1 MRKIIVGMFMSL
13 DGVVQGPGY
22 GDEFEYKGW
31 TMPFF
36 TPEIGQHIGSQ
47 TAGSDTLLLGRT
59 TYDTFERTFAGQ
71 NEGPASALNAIKKV
85 VVSTTLKSA
94 NWNNSTLISANVA
107 EEVAK
112 LKQQDGKDISI
123 TGSTTLVQ
131 SLMSHNLID
140 DVVYTDLGPFDSV
153 KSPCEIC
160 GGKRFKDEVLEYKLN
175 GKSITEVLEMTVE
188 QALEYFE
195 IKEVSKKLQAMSD
208 VGLNYLKLGQPLSTL
223 SGGECQRIKLASELH
238 KKGSI
243 YVMDEPT
250 TGLHMSDI
258 SHLLAIMDRLVD
270 TGNTVIVI
278 EHNLDVIKNADWI
291 IDMGPEG
298 GTKGGQVMFEGTPAE
313 LLNAKQSLT
322 SAYLQN

>member
-112 LKQQDGKDISI
+112 LKQQDGMNISI
-123 TGSTTLVQ
+123 TGSTTLVH
-131 SLMSHNLID
+131 SLMPHNLID
-140 DVVYTDLGPFDSV
+140 EYSLLVYPVVLG
-153 KSPCEIC
+153 
-160 GGKRFKDEVLEYKLN
+160 
-175 GKSITEVLEMTVE
+175 
-188 QALEYFE
+188 
-195 IKEVSKKLQAMSD
+195 
-208 VGLNYLKLGQPLSTL
+208 LGQ
-223 SGGECQRIKLASELH
+223 
-238 KKGSI
+238 
-243 YVMDEPT
+243 
-250 TGLHMSDI
+250 
-258 SHLLAIMDRLVD
+258 RLFPDGVKF
-270 TGNTVIVI
+270 NLNLI
-278 EHNLDVIKNADWI
+278 ETRPFSNGVVL
-291 IDMGPEG
+291 MRY
-298 GTKGGQVMFEGTPAE
+298 QPAA
-313 LLNAKQSLT
+313 N
-322 SAYLQN
+322 N